1 MSSLPAI
8 LARLDPQFQLAFE
21 ARRPNRTEAAA
32 RARDVDAYLERAAA
46 LALDGYDE
54 EALSRHEDAQ
64 IAAARSL
71 EALFGA
77 RLRSSAR
84 TAGHVARKH
93 FLVAALQA
101 NGLPAPSIES
111 LVAVTRLRNLV
122 TYDLTAAAPLLDARA
137 LDDALQVSGTVR
149 RGLRAVLERHDP
161 SRLPPNA
168 ERAP

>member
-8 LARLDPQFQLAFE
+8 LATLDSQFQLAFE

-32 RARDVDAYLERAAA
+32 RAGAVDAYLERAAA
-46 LALDGYDE
+46 LALDGYNE

-84 TAGHVARKH
+84 TGAHVAHKH
-93 FLVAALQA
+93 FLAAALQA
-101 NGLPAPSIES
+101 NGLAAPSIES

-122 TYDLTAAAPLLDARA
+122 TYDFTAAAPMLDARA
-137 LDDALQVSGTVR
+137 LDEALQVSGTAR
-149 RGLRAVLERHDP
+149 RGLRAVLERHDL
-161 SRLPPNA
+161 SRLPPNE